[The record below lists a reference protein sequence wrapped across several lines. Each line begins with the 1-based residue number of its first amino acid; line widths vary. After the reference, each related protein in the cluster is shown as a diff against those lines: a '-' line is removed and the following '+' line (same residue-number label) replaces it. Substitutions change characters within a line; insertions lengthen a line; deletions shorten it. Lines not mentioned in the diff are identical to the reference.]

1 MVGRKPEDWR
11 ILTPIFTMISPMIVG
26 AMSWFLINIYNV
38 QQLTNTRLMTRIDM
52 FIEKQDSVNTSL
64 QEKLAQV
71 RYQCCSEQSSTYPRT
86 YQTSEVSTSTTNS
99 STQ

>member
-11 ILTPIFTMISPMIVG
+11 ILTPIFTMISPIIVG

-38 QQLTNTRLMTRIDM
+38 QQATNLRVMSRIDI
-52 FIEKQDSVNTSL
+52 FIEKQDSINMSL

-71 RYQCCSEQSSTYPRT
+71 RYQCCSEQSATFPRT
-86 YQTSEVSTSTTNS
+86 YQTSEVNGSTTNT